1 MKDAE
6 KNNCGKCAKKRAL
19 QNAQNGN
26 QQSKD
31 WVTFG
36 VVFGGCIGSVF
47 YINRHPSPQKIDA
60 QFS

>member
-1 MKDAE
+1 MKDVE
-6 KNNCGKCAKKRAL
+6 KTNCGQCAKKRAL
-19 QNAQNGN
+19 QNAQNP

-47 YINRHPSPQKIDA
+47 YINRHPAQQKIDA